1 MYSELQ
7 IPPTSTNRVEQVTE
21 QNAVNNGQKRGNFD
35 VAIAGSNGYVTTQL
49 ATPDGYQSG
58 TPYGKFAI
66 NAPYDAQGYNTYMG
80 AKIFTGVWSVAQC
93 SQFCDAQTKYNLATA
108 PKDGTPA
115 KVCKFFNTYLLTAKM
130 ANGQIV
136 PQGQYCS
143 LYTEAWPIKYAT
155 NGGQWRGQDQ
165 YTVDYSF
172 GYAKTDAGIDP
183 LVGDSKG
190 ATYQAVAD
198 IKWSSLQPF
207 CSTYLGY
214 TTPLSTVTATATI
227 TPVSTSTS
235 YSTSTVV
242 AMRKRDD
249 DSAYPG
255 LSADSSVGGPVLVDG
270 NNVTWF
276 SDSISVGGPLLAD
289 SLAKRD
295 TSVAIPAG
303 LAKYQAAVISAAC
316 SMQAK
321 AVSSTSV
328 LTASATVTGLA
339 STTVVTIVSTVTS
352 KPSPVVDNLILAAS
366 GATWTQSG
374 YPQGS
379 GPVEFYPGYSW
390 AWSNLRSKPQFAPYV
405 IKAGFQF
412 DSATGHLT
420 STALGGVVASA
431 YNANLN
437 SQTRVVVEW
446 LSPAVLQSKSTTYAP
461 LVCSKSASGQVSCT
475 LTSQDSSVQL
485 SNLITISQGNIG
497 WEYLAIWGRHPTS
510 AESTSGTARDAT
522 LTFVQ

>member
-1 MYSELQ
+1 MTEL
-7 IPPTSTNRVEQVTE
+7 
-21 QNAVNNGQKRGNFD
+21 NAVNKGQMRGGFT

-49 ATPDGYQSG
+49 ATPAGYRTG
-58 TPYGKFAI
+58 VPFGKFAI

-80 AKIFTGVWSVAQC
+80 AKMFTGVWNVDQC
-93 SQFCDAQTKYNLATA
+93 AQFCDAQTQYNLATA
-108 PKDGTPA
+108 PSDGTPA

-172 GYAKTDAGIDP
+172 GYSKVASSSDIDP
-183 LVGDSKG
+183 LVGDAKG

-242 AMRKRDD
+242 AMRKRD
-249 DSAYPG
+249 SNSTFPG
-255 LSADSSVGGPVLVDG
+255 LSTDSSIGGLVLIDG
-270 NNVTWF
+270 NNVTWY
-276 SDSISVGGPLLAD
+276 SDKVPAGGPLIVNH
-289 SLAKRD
+289 LAKRGA
-295 TSVAIPAG
+295 SVAIPAG

-316 SMQAK
+316 SMQANP
-321 AVSSTSV
+321 VSSTSV

-339 STTVVTIVSTVTS
+339 TTTVVTVVSTVTS
-352 KPSPVVDNLILAAS
+352 QPSPTIDNLILAAS
-366 GATWTQSG
+366 GATWTESG

-379 GPVEFYPGYSW
+379 GPMEFFPGYTWS
-390 AWSNLRSKPQFAPYV
+390 WSNLRSYGNYAPYV
-405 IKAGFQF
+405 IKAAFQL

-420 STALGGVVASA
+420 STALGGVVACA
-431 YNANLN
+431 YNANLDAN
-437 SQTRVVVEW
+437 TAAVVEW
-446 LSPAVLQSKSTTYAP
+446 LSADDLQRRSTTYGP
-461 LVCSKSASGQVSCT
+461 LVCSKSTSGQVSCT
-475 LTSQDSSVQL
+475 LASQGTSVTL
-485 SNLITISQGNIG
+485 SNLVTFGQGNTG
-497 WEYLAIWGRHPTS
+497 WEYLGISGRHPT
-510 AESTSGTARDAT
+510 ADEAAAGDLRDAT
-522 LTFVQ
+522 LTFVK